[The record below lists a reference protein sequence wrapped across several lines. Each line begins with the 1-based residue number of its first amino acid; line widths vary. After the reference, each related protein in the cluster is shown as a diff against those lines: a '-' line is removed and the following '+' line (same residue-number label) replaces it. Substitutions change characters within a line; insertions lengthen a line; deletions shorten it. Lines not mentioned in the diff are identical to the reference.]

1 MKKLNCFIFISQS
14 DSEQARMNTTNL
26 TEHQILERVWRMN
39 DEQIDE
45 RMRRIIN
52 RTDEETLADILQNEY
67 KHEVADEVYYEFL
80 PEGYEDG
87 DDDEEEMTNFEER
100 CWGRFVIVATQF
112 RNASG

>member
-1 MKKLNCFIFISQS
+1 MKCFIFISQS

-100 CWGRFVIVATQF
+100 CWGRFVIVAHF
-112 RNASG
+112 IRNASG